1 MRISITKKDEKYL
14 EIDTLPQDVKR
25 HVVKE
30 AIKNYMQTDEYR
42 EILKTFGNPNT
53 KTQKRV
59 AVDNKKAEKSID
71 TVVKEKSSDAKDVDM
86 AIDTEVALEIK
97 PTTVIVEETIVEKT
111 IVEET
116 HITQERSAED
126 SDNTIQDT
134 DTLMVYF

>member
-42 EILKTFGNPNT
+42 EILKTFGNPNN

-59 AVDNKKAEKSID
+59 AVDNKKAEKIID
-71 TVVKEKSSDAKDVDM
+71 TVVHEKSSDAKDVDM
-86 AIDTEVALEIK
+86 AIDTEVAVEIN
-97 PTTVIVEETIVEKT
+97 PATLIVEKST
-111 IVEET
+111 TKET
-116 HITQERSAED
+116 HTTQETSAED
-126 SDNTIQDT
+126 SDSLVEDN
-134 DTLMVYF
+134 DTLMVNF

>member
-30 AIKNYMQTDEYR
+30 AIKNYMLTDEYR

-59 AVDNKKAEKSID
+59 AVDNKKAEKIID
-71 TVVKEKSSDAKDVDM
+71 AVVHEKSSDAKDVDM

-97 PTTVIVEETIVEKT
+97 PATVIAEKT
-111 IVEET
+111 IAEET

-126 SDNTIQDT
+126 SDNTTQDT

>member
-42 EILKTFGNPNT
+42 EILKTFGNPNNI
-53 KTQKRV
+53 TQNRVVKDKRKV
-59 AVDNKKAEKSID
+59 EKSID
-71 TVVKEKSSDAKDVDM
+71 TVVHEKSSDAKDVDM

-97 PTTVIVEETIVEKT
+97 PATVIAEKT
-111 IVEET
+111 IAEET
-116 HITQERSAED
+116 HIAQERSAED
-126 SDNTIQDT
+126 SDNTTQDT

>member
-59 AVDNKKAEKSID
+59 AVDNKKAEKIID
-71 TVVKEKSSDAKDVDM
+71 TVVHEKSSDAKDVDVT
-86 AIDTEVALEIK
+86 IDTEVALEIK
-97 PTTVIVEETIVEKT
+97 PTTVIVEETT
-111 IVEET
+111 AEET
-116 HITQERSAED
+116 PITQETSAED
-126 SDNTIQDT
+126 SDNTTQDT
-134 DTLMVYF
+134 DTLMVNF

>member
-59 AVDNKKAEKSID
+59 AVDNKKAEKIID
-71 TVVKEKSSDAKDVDM
+71 AVVHEKSSDAKDVDVT
-86 AIDTEVALEIK
+86 IDTEVALEIK
-97 PTTVIVEETIVEKT
+97 PTTVIVEKTIAEETIA
-111 IVEET
+111 EET

-126 SDNTIQDT
+126 SDNTTQDT